1 MSAPIVFAKG
11 YDATGKPAMKIPGLA
26 KSRPVERPAKQVMA
40 GVMDQGRGED
50 RQSAG
55 IGAAVTVLCPVA
67 PGRFVFAS
75 PHSGT
80 DYPQEMGAD
89 PALGDAS
96 LHSAEDALVDR
107 LVAPGVDLGAT
118 VVLARIGRAFVDL
131 NRDPADLDPGL
142 IEGVVGDAVSAR
154 TAAGYGV
161 IPRLTGNGRALYDRR
176 LTLDEARDRI
186 ARFHTPYHAA
196 LTAQMQAARA
206 RHGEAVL
213 VDWHSM
219 PARATQ
225 GASGARGPDVVLGDR
240 HGSSC
245 AADLTRRLRRAFEAL
260 GWRVALNQP
269 YAGGWTTQTWGRP
282 SEGFHAIQIELNREL
297 YFDEI
302 ARAPGPGWSRTEK
315 GVARVIADLL
325 DRT

>member
-1 MSAPIVFAKG
+1 MNQDGAGAGWSDD
-11 YDATGKPAMKIPGLA
+11 DAF
-26 KSRPVERPAKQVMA
+26 VVMLP
-40 GVMDQGRGED
+40 Q
-50 RQSAG
+50 
-55 IGAAVTVLCPVA
+55 T

-80 DYPQEMGAD
+80 VYPPGMGAD
-89 PALGDAS
+89 PALPEAS
-96 LHSAEDALVDR
+96 LRSAEDALVDR
-107 LVAPGVDLGAT
+107 LIAPGVDLGAT
-118 VVLARIGRAFVDL
+118 VVLGRLGRAWVDL
-131 NRDPADLDPGL
+131 NRDPADLDPVL
-142 IEGVVGDAVSAR
+142 IEGAADASISAR

-161 IPRLTGNGRALYDRR
+161 IPRLTGDGRALYDRR
-176 LTLDEARDRI
+176 LTLAEAKERI
-186 ARFHTPYHAA
+186 ARTHAPYHAA
-196 LTAQMQAARA
+196 LAEGMRTARD

-225 GASGARGPDVVLGDR
+225 GAGGARGPDVVLGDR

-245 AADLTRRLRRAFEAL
+245 SAELTRRLRRAFEAL

-269 YAGGWTTQTWGRP
+269 YAGGWTTQRWGRP
-282 SEGFHAIQIELNREL
+282 SEGFHAVQIELNRAL
-297 YFDEI
+297 YFDEA

-325 DRT
+325 VGA

>member
-1 MSAPIVFAKG
+1 MNQDGAGAGWSDD
-11 YDATGKPAMKIPGLA
+11 DAF
-26 KSRPVERPAKQVMA
+26 V
-40 GVMDQGRGED
+40 
-50 RQSAG
+50 
-55 IGAAVTVLCPVA
+55 VLLPQT

-80 DYPQEMGAD
+80 VYPPGMGAD
-89 PALGDAS
+89 PALPEAS
-96 LHSAEDALVDR
+96 LRSAEDALVDR
-107 LVAPGVDLGAT
+107 LIAPGVDLGAT
-118 VVLARIGRAFVDL
+118 VVLGRLGRAWVDL
-131 NRDPADLDPGL
+131 NRDPADLDPVL
-142 IEGVVGDAVSAR
+142 IEGAADASISAR

-161 IPRLTGNGRALYDRR
+161 IPRLTGDGRALYDRR
-176 LTLDEARDRI
+176 LTLAEAKERI
-186 ARFHTPYHAA
+186 ARTHAPYHAA
-196 LTAQMQAARA
+196 LAEGMRTARD

-225 GASGARGPDVVLGDR
+225 GAGGARGPDVVLGDR

-245 AADLTRRLRRAFEAL
+245 SAELTRRLRRAFEAL

-269 YAGGWTTQTWGRP
+269 YAGGWTTQRWGRP
-282 SEGFHAIQIELNREL
+282 SEGFHAVQIELNRAL
-297 YFDEI
+297 YFDEA

-325 DRT
+325 VGA

>member
-1 MSAPIVFAKG
+1 MNQDGAGAGWSDD
-11 YDATGKPAMKIPGLA
+11 DAF
-26 KSRPVERPAKQVMA
+26 VVMLP
-40 GVMDQGRGED
+40 Q
-50 RQSAG
+50 
-55 IGAAVTVLCPVA
+55 T

-80 DYPQEMGAD
+80 VYPPGMGVD
-89 PALGDAS
+89 PALPEAS
-96 LHSAEDALVDR
+96 LRSAEDALVDR
-107 LVAPGVDLGAT
+107 LIAPGVDLGAT
-118 VVLARIGRAFVDL
+118 VVLGRLGRAWVDL
-131 NRDPADLDPGL
+131 NRDPADLDPVL
-142 IEGVVGDAVSAR
+142 IEGAADASISAR

-161 IPRLTGNGRALYDRR
+161 IPRLTGDGRPLYDRR
-176 LTLDEARDRI
+176 LNLDEAKERI
-186 ARFHTPYHAA
+186 ARTHAPYHAA
-196 LTAQMQAARA
+196 LAEGMRTARD

-225 GASGARGPDVVLGDR
+225 GAGGARGPDVVLGDR

-245 AADLTRRLRRAFEAL
+245 SAELTRRLRRAFEAL

-269 YAGGWTTQTWGRP
+269 YAGGWTTQRWGRP
-282 SEGFHAIQIELNREL
+282 SEGFHAVQIELNRAL
-297 YFDEI
+297 YFDEA

-325 DRT
+325 VGA

>member
-1 MSAPIVFAKG
+1 MNQDGAGAGWSDD
-11 YDATGKPAMKIPGLA
+11 DAF
-26 KSRPVERPAKQVMA
+26 VVMLP
-40 GVMDQGRGED
+40 Q
-50 RQSAG
+50 
-55 IGAAVTVLCPVA
+55 T

-80 DYPQEMGAD
+80 VYPPGMGVD
-89 PALGDAS
+89 PALPEAS
-96 LHSAEDALVDR
+96 LRSAEDALVDR
-107 LVAPGVDLGAT
+107 LIAPGVDLGAT
-118 VVLARIGRAFVDL
+118 VVLGRLGRAWVDL
-131 NRDPADLDPGL
+131 NRDPADLDPVL
-142 IEGVVGDAVSAR
+142 IEGAADASISAR

-161 IPRLTGNGRALYDRR
+161 IPRLTGDGRALYDRR
-176 LTLDEARDRI
+176 LTLAEAKERI
-186 ARFHTPYHAA
+186 ARTHAPYHAA
-196 LTAQMQAARA
+196 LAEGMRTARD

-225 GASGARGPDVVLGDR
+225 GAGGARGPDVVLGDR

-245 AADLTRRLRRAFEAL
+245 SAELTRRLRRAFEAL

-269 YAGGWTTQTWGRP
+269 YAGGWTTQRWGRP
-282 SEGFHAIQIELNREL
+282 SEGFHAVQIELNRAL
-297 YFDEI
+297 YFDEA

-325 DRT
+325 VGA

>member
-1 MSAPIVFAKG
+1 
-11 YDATGKPAMKIPGLA
+11 
-26 KSRPVERPAKQVMA
+26 
-40 GVMDQGRGED
+40 MDQDG
-50 RQSAG
+50 AG
-55 IGAAVTVLCPVA
+55 AGWSDDGSFVVLRPEM

-80 DYPQEMGAD
+80 VYPPGMGAD
-89 PALGDAS
+89 PSLAEAS
-96 LHSAEDALVDR
+96 LRSAEDARVDR
-107 LVAPGVDLGAT
+107 LIAPGVDLGAT
-118 VVLARIGRAFVDL
+118 VVLGRLGRAWVDL
-131 NRDPADLDPGL
+131 NRDPTDLDPVL
-142 IEGVVGDAVSAR
+142 IEGAAAGDVSAR

-161 IPRLTGNGRALYDRR
+161 IPRLTGDGRALYDRR

-186 ARFHTPYHAA
+186 ARTHRPYHQA
-196 LTAQMQAARA
+196 LADGMEAARA

-225 GASGARGPDVVLGDR
+225 GAGGARGPDVVLGDR

-245 AADLTRRLRRAFEAL
+245 SAALTRRLRRAFEAL

-269 YAGGWTTQTWGRP
+269 YAGGWTTQSWGRP
-282 SEGFHAIQIELNREL
+282 SEGFQSIQIELNRAL
-297 YFDEI
+297 YFDET
-302 ARAPGPGWSRTEK
+302 ARLPGPGWSRTEK

-325 DRT
+325 VG